1 MIVRRTI
8 VALICLALAS
18 VSGCESEPVANAD
31 AEPVDTSAPAPPVPV
46 EAAAPGAEAAA
57 APAAS
62 APATDAEATPP
73 PADAP
78 ETGDMPPAAE
88 AAPPAPAAADDPN
101 LKKAVV
107 GAGAKGRDYG
117 GPGFVTTPVEVY
129 FRTGDRIAFEVHIP
143 KNMELYKAQHDNK
156 GPKTH
161 EEFMQVIIK
170 EGRVDLPE
178 LPADEAYLYDPQ
190 TEQLMIRRMQPP
202 ATEAPPSK

>member
-1 MIVRRTI
+1 MRP
-8 VALICLALAS
+8 LF
-18 VSGCESEPVANAD
+18 E
-31 AEPVDTSAPAPPVPV
+31 PAPVNDAFGDPGLYVDFRDERRALLFDLGDV
-46 EAAAPGAEAAA
+46 AAL
-57 APAAS
+57 
-62 APATDAEATPP
+62 PP
-73 PADAP
+73 RKLLRISDIFVTHAHLDHFV
-78 ETGDMPPAAE
+78 GFDHW
-88 AAPPAPAAADDPN
+88 
-101 LKKAVV
+101 LRVV
-107 GAGAKGRDYG
+107 LGRKERVRLYG

-170 EGRVDLPE
+170 EGGVDLPE